1 MSTTLGGCVGSSF
14 TGCDVIVL
22 VLAVLTCT
30 VGAILGAPPIAG
42 VAAFLFFG
50 WVCYRMYHQRRPVAM
65 VVTQAQP
72 VQQQQQQQQQQVS
85 ITMAAPPTTQLPPH
99 DLMAQERVLMTQQ
112 QLLTQQLMAERER
125 EQRDAERQR
134 QKQLEAD
141 AEREKEREKQ
151 KRIEAA
157 SLPTSTHFSGHAG
170 GGDGT
175 SAFSEGGDMDQELQ
189 KHFRAFEISRAAM
202 HKMREFGI
210 ASVSDFLY
218 VEESDFDTTE
228 ISVIDKRKLTRLRSK
243 LCPTNNPRA
252 PPVSSSAH
260 LSAEAPAK
268 CEPEAALATSSLAVQ
283 HNV

>member
-1 MSTTLGGCVGSSF
+1 MSTTLGGWVGSSF

-22 VLAVLTCT
+22 VLAVLTCI
-30 VGAILGAPPIAG
+30 VGIILGAPSFAG
-42 VAAFLFFG
+42 GAAFLFFG
-50 WVCYRMYHQRRPVAM
+50 RVRHRICCQHRPVAM
-65 VVTQAQP
+65 VVMQALQ
-72 VQQQQQQQQQQVS
+72 VQQQQQQVS

-125 EQRDAERQR
+125 EQRDAERQK

-141 AEREKEREKQ
+141 AEREKERERQ
-151 KRIEAA
+151 KHIEAA
-157 SLPTSTHFSGHAG
+157 SLPTSTHLSGHAG

-175 SAFSEGGDMDQELQ
+175 SAFNEGGDMDQELQ
-189 KHFRAFEISRAAM
+189 NHFRTFEISRAAM